1 MCLTFD
7 LYLSRG
13 TCCGEEGKHASLA
26 PRPRVSNNV
35 SHPTKRVKVP
45 SQIVI
50 SLTCCIPPCSRS
62 FFVAKTCSKT
72 GIALYSSSRL
82 VANHQQLGGTLSP
95 TTRNCSLQEISYDMK
110 HCIIQTDV
118 PPKPLLITSA
128 LLRKNSDIR
137 CAKEPA
143 DHAWVS
149 ESPFKANVSDLV
161 KDVNQQRMDLRIT

>member
-1 MCLTFD
+1 
-7 LYLSRG
+7 
-13 TCCGEEGKHASLA
+13 
-26 PRPRVSNNV
+26 
-35 SHPTKRVKVP
+35 
-45 SQIVI
+45 
-50 SLTCCIPPCSRS
+50 
-62 FFVAKTCSKT
+62 
-72 GIALYSSSRL
+72 
-82 VANHQQLGGTLSP
+82 
-95 TTRNCSLQEISYDMK
+95 MK